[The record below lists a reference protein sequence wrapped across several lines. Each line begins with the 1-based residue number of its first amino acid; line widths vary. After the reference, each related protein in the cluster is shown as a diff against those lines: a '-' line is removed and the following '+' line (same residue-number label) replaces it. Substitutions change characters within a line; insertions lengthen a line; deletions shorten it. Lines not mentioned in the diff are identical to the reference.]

1 MTCRISNLGSKLI
14 SNFSYFPIMYL
25 TGSNKGENLK
35 KDLVFSEL
43 FDESTILTLNLLLSI
58 LFFIKLIEN
67 L

>member
-1 MTCRISNLGSKLI
+1 
-14 SNFSYFPIMYL
+14 MYL